1 LKKYDFI
8 VVGAGPAGSFFSS
21 IVSKNGYKTLLIEK
35 KRLPG
40 DNIHCGEA
48 LSKDSITDII
58 NIKKRWISSNIK
70 EITFFSPFKSHF
82 TIKFPGGGWI
92 LNRRIFDYDLF
103 IEAAKAGTETIT
115 GNAVVD
121 LHRNENYWKV
131 KLQDGGIFYSK
142 LLIGSDGLPS
152 LVGKT
157 IGLTTPLSY
166 GQFYMT
172 YQYLIYTNE
181 HTSSME
187 FFFGNKIAPGGYGWV
202 FSKGN
207 GTFNAGVGI
216 DRKKTNRYPEFFL
229 KEILKFRF
237 KKYSVLSKFG
247 SGIPAVYQ
255 EKLVD
260 KDKMAALIGDAARLA
275 DPFTGGG
282 IAHALTSAKILGE
295 SIVKNGLSKTALL
308 YYEKKWK
315 KTLGKN
321 IKWGINVKKI
331 IENFS
336 DKDLEIFFKFG
347 IKKLD
352 KKKMTKIHTYSI
364 LRDLFLEYPY
374 ILKYGRVLLKGRYD
388 LQ

>member
-1 LKKYDFI
+1 MKKYDLI
-8 VVGAGPAGSFFSS
+8 VIGAGPAGSYFST
-21 IVSKNGYKTLLIEK
+21 IVSRNGYKTLLIEK

-48 LSKDSITDII
+48 LSKDSVTDII
-58 NIKKRWISSNIK
+58 NIKKRWISTNIN
-70 EITFFSPFKSHF
+70 EVIFFSPSKSHF
-82 TIKFPGGGWI
+82 TIKFPGVGWI

-131 KLQDGGIFYSK
+131 KLQDGSIFYSK

-152 LVGKT
+152 FVGKT
-157 IGLTTPLSY
+157 IGLTKPLSY
-166 GQFYMT
+166 GQFYLA

-181 HTSSME
+181 STSSME
-187 FFFGNKIAPGGYGWV
+187 FFFGNKVAPGGYGWV
-202 FSKGN
+202 FSKGD

-229 KEILKFRF
+229 KEMLKFRF

-247 SGIPAVYQ
+247 SGIPAIYQ

-308 YYEKKWK
+308 SYEKKWK

-321 IKWGINVKKI
+321 IKWGINIKKI

-336 DKDLEIFFKFG
+336 DKDLENFFKFG

-374 ILKYGRVLLKGRYD
+374 MLKYGRVLLKGRYD
-388 LQ
+388 LR